1 MEGQCSGSCGP
12 AKPAGGVGLI
22 QWGLLQL
29 VHSAARQA
37 VAGSVRVLSD
47 HIHVVQLAGAV
58 SSLAAGTLTSCRAI
72 IVHLP
77 AMHGPLPDIR
87 DLYTVCRHVVL
98 LSYIDL
104 LHVGLLKTV
113 YASW

>member
-1 MEGQCSGSCGP
+1 MEGQCSGSWGP

-47 HIHVVQLAGAV
+47 HIHVLVQLAGAV

-77 AMHGPLPDIR
+77 AMHGPLSDIR

-104 LHVGLLKTV
+104 HVGLLMTV